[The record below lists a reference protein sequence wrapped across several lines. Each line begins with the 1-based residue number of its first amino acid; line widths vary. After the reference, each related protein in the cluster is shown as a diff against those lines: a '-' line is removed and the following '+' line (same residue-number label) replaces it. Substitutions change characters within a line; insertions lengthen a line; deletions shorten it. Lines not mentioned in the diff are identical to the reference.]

1 MHLGVLR
8 HRRAADDAALAVV
21 GRHRADGAAG
31 KVDGTAADRAVLDQA
46 AVLRRKAARRAV
58 GGGDGGPRRNFRIAD
73 GRTRRVGARDA
84 ARHAIGGVDF
94 AVRIPAA
101 VNDAARRVLARNAAR
116 QRIVGTHRGLVADI
130 ADIGIVDARSAA
142 RVGRSRDLGHRH
154 AAGDKAPRAAP
165 GVVAARDAARVGR
178 GRDGEVQ
185 LGSAAQRDGAAVD
198 TCHTARTVGSDHR
211 CGGGSGLVIRD
222 RRAAHVDARDTADD
236 LIAAQH
242 NALIRG
248 RVGDAAGVDARDAA
262 QVQVT
267 RLLAAQ
273 RSAGHAAADRAVVP
287 AGQAARRAGVGN
299 VAVARTV
306 FQRGIFG
313 GKTDDAA
320 RQVAARLAELVVLVQ
335 AQQLDALVQPVSCVV
350 GAHAQTADGQRVAAA
365 AVDGI
370 ADGQIRRCIVIA
382 KDAADVGV
390 GLEVEGI
397 GEVFKADRRFAAGNG
412 RAVDQHIV
420 VAESG
425 QHGRMG
431 HVLRQGCQQ
440 AVVADDA
447 ACHAVRADTA
457 RRDRGGQCARLAEGV
472 LHGEAAHRH
481 ICADDATD
489 KVDALDAGSRHG
501 GGGQDG
507 CGVQADQAAH
517 GVTVGHDLA
526 ADSQGLAAGVG
537 DGSVPIVV
545 ARQAADEGVAV
556 QDRAQRRGAVP
567 VPGHAALGAVIAHQA
582 AHIVGILGDAR
593 VGAQCLQKA
602 DAAAVGGIVAGHTVG
617 AVDKLRFFGLGG
629 AVRAP
634 GGVVDTD
641 DAADVGCI
649 FAQARNEA
657 AVGAGLDDAA
667 AAVDR
672 HDAAHIA
679 VAEHI
684 TGVGGAVCVER
695 AAGEAAR
702 QAADKAAAQDI
713 AFLGAAVLQQDIFA
727 KAHKAADEIAL
738 EGAVVVQ
745 RAVAGV
751 ACIHLTAQVGLGH
764 RTAGGAGAVGQHD
777 ILGVARNAAEEL
789 AQHQA
794 VLGLS
799 VVALIVHARADR
811 AGAGESVYDCLY
823 RAVGG
828 GIGAVQVARN
838 AAHKATAGD
847 IGCVG
852 NDRFIVGFQ
861 VACIQRAEHAAHA
874 DTAPAG
880 GCFRVTRVGGH
891 SGIAGLFP
899 CFAGFVGG
907 VGGIVVHQQARH
919 RNVLAHG
926 QVFQLGACIVFG
938 YGNAHEAANALRLVL
953 VVFVRSVRD
962 AGLFGRIVVK
972 MQRGQHLRLVGV
984 VGAVEQRAVLQCAG
998 VDAAQRTH
1006 GAHTVAAGG
1015 VAFRQFGQV
1024 GRVRQAD
1031 TALGHALPGG
1041 QRLDFGVDLHV
1052 GVAQR
1057 NVGDRAVVLAHQA
1070 YIAVQ
1075 RVLIRLVN
1083 CRDRIAAQLQVENRH
1098 AGRAGHSRFALQ
1110 GDIFPQRGDGGP
1122 GHRAG
1127 LAGNLGLGVFAH
1139 TRRRVDGDAA
1149 AGPVQAVGAHA
1160 LGFQG
1165 VGGFRIAPVFG
1176 PADIVK
1182 VAEIFQLCV
1191 GFGAVDGKQR
1201 VLGVGV
1207 PALAGGVAVGILAP
1221 RGSLQTDDDILRLG
1235 QQADDAVQVVVGGAG
1250 IFLTGAQQRGIGHG
1264 VQRQDKVALVVAQRI
1279 AQGALGL
1286 GPCAVGAVGV
1296 DGGFQF
1302 RQHLLFGVGALDLDG
1317 EQRLRFI
1324 GNFVAGQAVFLG
1336 LVGHCR
1342 VDRVHVGQVGV
1353 AAPAQGQRL
1362 AVGQARVLDFQLRL
1376 LQFHHVDAVLGR
1388 VVTHQAVIAAVVI
1401 AAVGDIGCVGHAVRG
1416 KAQLVGVRVIEHRVH
1431 LPAGPVDL
1439 HADGGAKHRIIV
1451 DIIVQ
1456 QPPDQLVLARAV
1468 GLIIVQRVDAVVQL
1482 TGRAA
1487 AHLIPGGIGDDN
1499 IIGKVRAR
1507 LALILDIGAEC
1518 IQFARSIHAGQRD
1531 LRRLEQ
1537 RAGVGLVFLKP
1548 GQASVGDKAAAH
1560 QRSQYAHNGQHDHK
1574 LYHRKTAGAL
1584 FVFALMQHRC
1594 SLHI

>member
-1 MHLGVLR
+1 MHLSVLR

-31 KVDGTAADRAVLDQA
+31 KVDGPAADRAVLDQA
-46 AVLRRKAARRAV
+46 AVLRRKAARHAV
-58 GGGDGGPRRNFRIAD
+58 GGGDGGPRRDFRIAD

-84 ARHAIGGVDF
+84 ARRTVGGVDF

-116 QRIVGTHRGLVADI
+116 QRIVGAHRGLVVDI

-178 GRDGEVQ
+178 GCDGEVQ

-198 TCHTARTVGSDHR
+198 TCHTARAVSSDHR
-211 CGGGSGLVIRD
+211 CCGGSGLVVRD

-262 QVQVT
+262 QVQVA

-273 RSAGHAAADRAVVP
+273 RSAGRAAADRAVVP

-306 FQRGIFG
+306 FQRGIFS
-313 GKTDDAA
+313 GKADDAA

-335 AQQLDALVQPVSCVV
+335 AQQLDALVQPVGCVV
-350 GAHAQTADGQRVAAA
+350 GAHAQAADGQRVAAA

-397 GEVFKADRRFAAGNG
+397 GEVFKADRCAAAGHG

-447 ACHAVRADTA
+447 ARHAVRADTA
-457 RRDRGGQCARLAEGV
+457 RRDIGGQLAGRV
-472 LHGEAAHRH
+472 AVRNAEAAHRH
-481 ICADDATD
+481 ICADDAAD

-507 CGVQADQAAH
+507 CGVQADHAAH

-537 DGSVPIVV
+537 DGSVHIVV
-545 ARQAADEGVAV
+545 ARQTADEGVAV

-751 ACIHLTAQVGLGH
+751 ACIYLTAQVGLGH

-811 AGAGESVYDCLY
+811 AGVGEPVYDCLY

-828 GIGAVQVARN
+828 GIGAVQVAHN
-838 AAHKATAGD
+838 AAHKAAAGD
-847 IGCVG
+847 IGRVG
-852 NDRFIVGFQ
+852 NDRLIVGFQ
-861 VACIQRAEHAAHA
+861 VSRVQRAEHAAHA

-880 GCFRVTRVGGH
+880 GRFRVARVGGH
-891 SGIAGLFP
+891 SGIAGLLALL
-899 CFAGFVGG
+899 AGFVGI
-907 VGGIVVHQQARH
+907 GGGTVVHQQARH
-919 RNVLAHG
+919 RNVLTHG

-938 YGNAHEAANALRLVL
+938 HGNAHEAANALRLVL

-998 VDAAQRTH
+998 VDAAQRTY

-1015 VAFRQFGQV
+1015 VVFRQFG
-1024 GRVRQAD
+1024 
-1031 TALGHALPGG
+1031 
-1041 QRLDFGVDLHV
+1041 
-1052 GVAQR
+1052 
-1057 NVGDRAVVLAHQA
+1057 
-1070 YIAVQ
+1070 
-1075 RVLIRLVN
+1075 
-1083 CRDRIAAQLQVENRH
+1083 
-1098 AGRAGHSRFALQ
+1098 
-1110 GDIFPQRGDGGP
+1110 
-1122 GHRAG
+1122 
-1127 LAGNLGLGVFAH
+1127 
-1139 TRRRVDGDAA
+1139 
-1149 AGPVQAVGAHA
+1149 
-1160 LGFQG
+1160 
-1165 VGGFRIAPVFG
+1165 
-1176 PADIVK
+1176 
-1182 VAEIFQLCV
+1182 
-1191 GFGAVDGKQR
+1191 
-1201 VLGVGV
+1201 
-1207 PALAGGVAVGILAP
+1207 
-1221 RGSLQTDDDILRLG
+1221 
-1235 QQADDAVQVVVGGAG
+1235 
-1250 IFLTGAQQRGIGHG
+1250 
-1264 VQRQDKVALVVAQRI
+1264 
-1279 AQGALGL
+1279 
-1286 GPCAVGAVGV
+1286 
-1296 DGGFQF
+1296 
-1302 RQHLLFGVGALDLDG
+1302 
-1317 EQRLRFI
+1317 
-1324 GNFVAGQAVFLG
+1324 
-1336 LVGHCR
+1336 
-1342 VDRVHVGQVGV
+1342 
-1353 AAPAQGQRL
+1353 
-1362 AVGQARVLDFQLRL
+1362 
-1376 LQFHHVDAVLGR
+1376 
-1388 VVTHQAVIAAVVI
+1388 
-1401 AAVGDIGCVGHAVRG
+1401 
-1416 KAQLVGVRVIEHRVH
+1416 
-1431 LPAGPVDL
+1431 
-1439 HADGGAKHRIIV
+1439 
-1451 DIIVQ
+1451 
-1456 QPPDQLVLARAV
+1456 
-1468 GLIIVQRVDAVVQL
+1468 
-1482 TGRAA
+1482 
-1487 AHLIPGGIGDDN
+1487 
-1499 IIGKVRAR
+1499 
-1507 LALILDIGAEC
+1507 
-1518 IQFARSIHAGQRD
+1518 
-1531 LRRLEQ
+1531 
-1537 RAGVGLVFLKP
+1537 
-1548 GQASVGDKAAAH
+1548 
-1560 QRSQYAHNGQHDHK
+1560 
-1574 LYHRKTAGAL
+1574 
-1584 FVFALMQHRC
+1584 
-1594 SLHI
+1594 

>member
-46 AVLRRKAARRAV
+46 AVLRRKAARHAV
-58 GGGDGGPRRNFRIAD
+58 GGGDGGPRRDFRIAD

-84 ARHAIGGVDF
+84 ARRTVGGVDF

-116 QRIVGTHRGLVADI
+116 QHIVGAHRGLVVDI

-178 GRDGEVQ
+178 GCDGEVQ

-198 TCHTARTVGSDHR
+198 TCHTARAVGSDHR
-211 CGGGSGLVIRD
+211 CSGGSGLVVRD
-222 RRAAHVDARDTADD
+222 RRTAHVDARDTADD

-248 RVGDAAGVDARDAA
+248 RVGDAAGVDARDAT
-262 QVQVT
+262 QVQVA

-273 RSAGHAAADRAVVP
+273 RSAGRAAADRAVVP

-313 GKTDDAA
+313 GKADDAA
-320 RQVAARLAELVVLVQ
+320 RQVAARLTELVVLVQ
-335 AQQLDALVQPVSCVV
+335 AQQLDALVQPVGCVV
-350 GAHAQTADGQRVAAA
+350 GAHAQASDGQRVAAA

-397 GEVFKADRRFAAGNG
+397 GEVAKFNLVRAADHR
-412 RAVDQHIV
+412 RAVNQHIV

-447 ACHAVRADTA
+447 ARHAVRADTA
-457 RRDRGGQCARLAEGV
+457 RRDIGGQLAGRV
-472 LHGEAAHRH
+472 AVRNAEAAHRH
-481 ICADDATD
+481 ICADDAAD

-507 CGVQADQAAH
+507 CGVQADHAAH

-537 DGSVPIVV
+537 DGSVHIVV
-545 ARQAADEGVAV
+545 ARQTADEGVAV

-629 AVRAP
+629 AARAP

-657 AVGAGLDDAA
+657 AVGAGPDDAA

-672 HDAAHIA
+672 HNAAHIA

-751 ACIHLTAQVGLGH
+751 ACIYLTAQVGLGH

-811 AGAGESVYDCLY
+811 AGVGELVYDCLY

-838 AAHKATAGD
+838 AARKAAAGD
-847 IGCVG
+847 IGRVG

-861 VACIQRAEHAAHA
+861 VSRVQRAEHAAHA

-880 GCFRVTRVGGH
+880 GRFRVARVGGR
-891 SGIAGLFP
+891 SGIAGLLALL
-899 CFAGFVGG
+899 AGFVGIG
-907 VGGIVVHQQARH
+907 GGIVVHQQARH

-938 YGNAHEAANALRLVL
+938 HGNAHEAANALRLVL

-1015 VAFRQFGQV
+1015 VAFRQFG
-1024 GRVRQAD
+1024 
-1031 TALGHALPGG
+1031 
-1041 QRLDFGVDLHV
+1041 
-1052 GVAQR
+1052 
-1057 NVGDRAVVLAHQA
+1057 
-1070 YIAVQ
+1070 
-1075 RVLIRLVN
+1075 
-1083 CRDRIAAQLQVENRH
+1083 
-1098 AGRAGHSRFALQ
+1098 
-1110 GDIFPQRGDGGP
+1110 
-1122 GHRAG
+1122 
-1127 LAGNLGLGVFAH
+1127 
-1139 TRRRVDGDAA
+1139 
-1149 AGPVQAVGAHA
+1149 
-1160 LGFQG
+1160 
-1165 VGGFRIAPVFG
+1165 
-1176 PADIVK
+1176 
-1182 VAEIFQLCV
+1182 
-1191 GFGAVDGKQR
+1191 
-1201 VLGVGV
+1201 
-1207 PALAGGVAVGILAP
+1207 
-1221 RGSLQTDDDILRLG
+1221 
-1235 QQADDAVQVVVGGAG
+1235 
-1250 IFLTGAQQRGIGHG
+1250 
-1264 VQRQDKVALVVAQRI
+1264 
-1279 AQGALGL
+1279 
-1286 GPCAVGAVGV
+1286 
-1296 DGGFQF
+1296 
-1302 RQHLLFGVGALDLDG
+1302 
-1317 EQRLRFI
+1317 
-1324 GNFVAGQAVFLG
+1324 
-1336 LVGHCR
+1336 
-1342 VDRVHVGQVGV
+1342 
-1353 AAPAQGQRL
+1353 
-1362 AVGQARVLDFQLRL
+1362 
-1376 LQFHHVDAVLGR
+1376 
-1388 VVTHQAVIAAVVI
+1388 
-1401 AAVGDIGCVGHAVRG
+1401 
-1416 KAQLVGVRVIEHRVH
+1416 
-1431 LPAGPVDL
+1431 
-1439 HADGGAKHRIIV
+1439 
-1451 DIIVQ
+1451 
-1456 QPPDQLVLARAV
+1456 
-1468 GLIIVQRVDAVVQL
+1468 
-1482 TGRAA
+1482 
-1487 AHLIPGGIGDDN
+1487 
-1499 IIGKVRAR
+1499 
-1507 LALILDIGAEC
+1507 
-1518 IQFARSIHAGQRD
+1518 
-1531 LRRLEQ
+1531 
-1537 RAGVGLVFLKP
+1537 
-1548 GQASVGDKAAAH
+1548 
-1560 QRSQYAHNGQHDHK
+1560 
-1574 LYHRKTAGAL
+1574 
-1584 FVFALMQHRC
+1584 
-1594 SLHI
+1594 

>member
-46 AVLRRKAARRAV
+46 AVLRRKAARHAV
-58 GGGDGGPRRNFRIAD
+58 GGGDGGPRRDFRIAD

-84 ARHAIGGVDF
+84 ARHAVGGVDF

-116 QRIVGTHRGLVADI
+116 QRIVGAHRGLVVDI

-178 GRDGEVQ
+178 GCDGEVQ

-198 TCHTARTVGSDHR
+198 TCHTARAVGSDHR
-211 CGGGSGLVIRD
+211 CGGGSGLVVRD

-262 QVQVT
+262 QVQVA

-313 GKTDDAA
+313 GKADDAA

-335 AQQLDALVQPVSCVV
+335 AQQLDALVQPVGCVV

-397 GEVFKADRRFAAGNG
+397 GEVFKADRCTVAGHG

-447 ACHAVRADTA
+447 ACHAVRTDTA
-457 RRDRGGQCARLAEGV
+457 RRDIGGQLAGRV
-472 LHGEAAHRH
+472 AVRNAEAAHRH
-481 ICADDATD
+481 ICADDAAD

-507 CGVQADQAAH
+507 CGVQADHAAH

-526 ADSQGLAAGVG
+526 TDSQGLSAGVG
-537 DGSVPIVV
+537 DGSVHIVV
-545 ARQAADEGVAV
+545 ARQTADEGVAV
-556 QDRAQRRGAVP
+556 QDRAQRRGAVL

-629 AVRAP
+629 AARAP

-657 AVGAGLDDAA
+657 AVGAGPDDAA

-751 ACIHLTAQVGLGH
+751 ACIYLTAQVGLGH

-794 VLGLS
+794 VFGLS

-811 AGAGESVYDCLY
+811 AGAGEPVYDCLY

-838 AAHKATAGD
+838 AAHKAAAGD
-847 IGCVG
+847 IGRVG

-861 VACIQRAEHAAHA
+861 VSRVQRAEHAAHA

-880 GCFRVTRVGGH
+880 GRFRVARVGGH

-938 YGNAHEAANALRLVL
+938 HGNAHEAANALRLVL

-998 VDAAQRTH
+998 VDAAQRTY

-1015 VAFRQFGQV
+1015 VAFRQFG
-1024 GRVRQAD
+1024 
-1031 TALGHALPGG
+1031 
-1041 QRLDFGVDLHV
+1041 
-1052 GVAQR
+1052 
-1057 NVGDRAVVLAHQA
+1057 
-1070 YIAVQ
+1070 
-1075 RVLIRLVN
+1075 
-1083 CRDRIAAQLQVENRH
+1083 
-1098 AGRAGHSRFALQ
+1098 
-1110 GDIFPQRGDGGP
+1110 
-1122 GHRAG
+1122 
-1127 LAGNLGLGVFAH
+1127 
-1139 TRRRVDGDAA
+1139 
-1149 AGPVQAVGAHA
+1149 
-1160 LGFQG
+1160 
-1165 VGGFRIAPVFG
+1165 
-1176 PADIVK
+1176 
-1182 VAEIFQLCV
+1182 
-1191 GFGAVDGKQR
+1191 
-1201 VLGVGV
+1201 
-1207 PALAGGVAVGILAP
+1207 
-1221 RGSLQTDDDILRLG
+1221 
-1235 QQADDAVQVVVGGAG
+1235 
-1250 IFLTGAQQRGIGHG
+1250 
-1264 VQRQDKVALVVAQRI
+1264 
-1279 AQGALGL
+1279 
-1286 GPCAVGAVGV
+1286 
-1296 DGGFQF
+1296 
-1302 RQHLLFGVGALDLDG
+1302 
-1317 EQRLRFI
+1317 
-1324 GNFVAGQAVFLG
+1324 
-1336 LVGHCR
+1336 
-1342 VDRVHVGQVGV
+1342 
-1353 AAPAQGQRL
+1353 
-1362 AVGQARVLDFQLRL
+1362 
-1376 LQFHHVDAVLGR
+1376 
-1388 VVTHQAVIAAVVI
+1388 
-1401 AAVGDIGCVGHAVRG
+1401 
-1416 KAQLVGVRVIEHRVH
+1416 
-1431 LPAGPVDL
+1431 
-1439 HADGGAKHRIIV
+1439 
-1451 DIIVQ
+1451 
-1456 QPPDQLVLARAV
+1456 
-1468 GLIIVQRVDAVVQL
+1468 
-1482 TGRAA
+1482 
-1487 AHLIPGGIGDDN
+1487 
-1499 IIGKVRAR
+1499 
-1507 LALILDIGAEC
+1507 
-1518 IQFARSIHAGQRD
+1518 
-1531 LRRLEQ
+1531 
-1537 RAGVGLVFLKP
+1537 
-1548 GQASVGDKAAAH
+1548 
-1560 QRSQYAHNGQHDHK
+1560 
-1574 LYHRKTAGAL
+1574 
-1584 FVFALMQHRC
+1584 
-1594 SLHI
+1594 

>member
-1 MHLGVLR
+1 MYLGVLR

-31 KVDGTAADRAVLDQA
+31 KVDGPAADRAVLDQA
-46 AVLRRKAARRAV
+46 AVLRRKAARHAV
-58 GGGDGGPRRNFRIAD
+58 GGGDGGPRRDFRIAD

-84 ARHAIGGVDF
+84 ARRAVGGVDF

-116 QRIVGTHRGLVADI
+116 QRIVGAHRGLVVDI

-154 AAGDKAPRAAP
+154 AAGDKAPRTAP

-178 GRDGEVQ
+178 SCDGEVQ

-198 TCHTARTVGSDHR
+198 TCHTARAVGSDHR
-211 CGGGSGLVIRD
+211 CGGGSGLVVRD

-262 QVQVT
+262 QVQVA

-313 GKTDDAA
+313 GKADDAA

-335 AQQLDALVQPVSCVV
+335 AQQLDALVQPVGCVV
-350 GAHAQTADGQRVAAA
+350 GAHAQAADGQRVAAA

-390 GLEVEGI
+390 GLEVEGV
-397 GEVFKADRRFAAGNG
+397 GEVAKFNLVRAADHR
-412 RAVDQHIV
+412 RAVGQHIV

-447 ACHAVRADTA
+447 ARHTVRTDTA
-457 RRDRGGQCARLAEGV
+457 RRDIGGQLAGRV
-472 LHGEAAHRH
+472 AVRNAEAAHRH
-481 ICADDATD
+481 ICADDAAD

-507 CGVQADQAAH
+507 CGVQADHAAH

-537 DGSVPIVV
+537 DGSVHIVV
-545 ARQAADEGVAV
+545 ARQTADEGVAV

-617 AVDKLRFFGLGG
+617 TVDKLRFFGLGG
-629 AVRAP
+629 AARAP

-751 ACIHLTAQVGLGH
+751 ACIYLTAQVGLGH

-811 AGAGESVYDCLY
+811 AGVGELVYDCLY

-838 AAHKATAGD
+838 AAHKAAARD
-847 IGCVG
+847 IGRVG

-861 VACIQRAEHAAHA
+861 VSRVQRAEHAAHA

-880 GCFRVTRVGGH
+880 GRFRVARVGGR

-899 CFAGFVGG
+899 CFAGFVGIG
-907 VGGIVVHQQARH
+907 GGIVVHQQARH
-919 RNVLAHG
+919 RNVLTHG

-938 YGNAHEAANALRLVL
+938 HGNAHEAANALRLVL

-972 MQRGQHLRLVGV
+972 MQRGQHLRLVGA

-1015 VAFRQFGQV
+1015 VAFRQFG
-1024 GRVRQAD
+1024 
-1031 TALGHALPGG
+1031 
-1041 QRLDFGVDLHV
+1041 
-1052 GVAQR
+1052 
-1057 NVGDRAVVLAHQA
+1057 
-1070 YIAVQ
+1070 
-1075 RVLIRLVN
+1075 
-1083 CRDRIAAQLQVENRH
+1083 
-1098 AGRAGHSRFALQ
+1098 
-1110 GDIFPQRGDGGP
+1110 
-1122 GHRAG
+1122 
-1127 LAGNLGLGVFAH
+1127 
-1139 TRRRVDGDAA
+1139 
-1149 AGPVQAVGAHA
+1149 
-1160 LGFQG
+1160 
-1165 VGGFRIAPVFG
+1165 
-1176 PADIVK
+1176 
-1182 VAEIFQLCV
+1182 
-1191 GFGAVDGKQR
+1191 
-1201 VLGVGV
+1201 
-1207 PALAGGVAVGILAP
+1207 
-1221 RGSLQTDDDILRLG
+1221 
-1235 QQADDAVQVVVGGAG
+1235 
-1250 IFLTGAQQRGIGHG
+1250 
-1264 VQRQDKVALVVAQRI
+1264 
-1279 AQGALGL
+1279 
-1286 GPCAVGAVGV
+1286 
-1296 DGGFQF
+1296 
-1302 RQHLLFGVGALDLDG
+1302 
-1317 EQRLRFI
+1317 
-1324 GNFVAGQAVFLG
+1324 
-1336 LVGHCR
+1336 
-1342 VDRVHVGQVGV
+1342 
-1353 AAPAQGQRL
+1353 
-1362 AVGQARVLDFQLRL
+1362 
-1376 LQFHHVDAVLGR
+1376 
-1388 VVTHQAVIAAVVI
+1388 
-1401 AAVGDIGCVGHAVRG
+1401 
-1416 KAQLVGVRVIEHRVH
+1416 
-1431 LPAGPVDL
+1431 
-1439 HADGGAKHRIIV
+1439 
-1451 DIIVQ
+1451 
-1456 QPPDQLVLARAV
+1456 
-1468 GLIIVQRVDAVVQL
+1468 
-1482 TGRAA
+1482 
-1487 AHLIPGGIGDDN
+1487 
-1499 IIGKVRAR
+1499 
-1507 LALILDIGAEC
+1507 
-1518 IQFARSIHAGQRD
+1518 
-1531 LRRLEQ
+1531 
-1537 RAGVGLVFLKP
+1537 
-1548 GQASVGDKAAAH
+1548 
-1560 QRSQYAHNGQHDHK
+1560 
-1574 LYHRKTAGAL
+1574 
-1584 FVFALMQHRC
+1584 
-1594 SLHI
+1594 